1 MSLLL
6 LLVRFRF
13 NLEEGFEG
21 RSVERPGQIH
31 HVDEEVGALVGR
43 KEPVRGHEAEG
54 DEAEGHEEADP
65 EPADQLADGVAGWV
79 LLPPLHPLAALQ
91 YAHQLLLNVHRHEL
105 VEEGNKIS

>member
-1 MSLLL
+1 MDKGENES
-6 LLVRFRF
+6 R
-13 NLEEGFEG
+13 
-21 RSVERPGQIH
+21 
-31 HVDEEVGALVGR
+31 ALIIFH
-43 KEPVRGHEAEG
+43 KKNKCSPVRGHEAEG

-105 VEEGNKIS
+105 IEEGNKISCGKHR

>member
-31 HVDEEVGALVGR
+31 QVDEEVGALVGR
-43 KEPVRGHEAEG
+43 KEPTIGLKLFVCF
-54 DEAEGHEEADP
+54 
-65 EPADQLADGVAGWV
+65 
-79 LLPPLHPLAALQ
+79 
-91 YAHQLLLNVHRHEL
+91 
-105 VEEGNKIS
+105 